1 MERMDEL
8 YEDRNVRRRIIE
20 YLGGRTL
27 EDATAVFLMGSDFSR
42 PDELNYRPVNMIDH
56 FLATRRDIS
65 RSLWDRKSLIAHLDI
80 EYVNFDFPAEPYLS
94 MERSFT
100 LQEPVAH
107 AVERLLLEHGISPL
121 HLLSGRGHHFVWKVP
136 HGGRVFGSLAKL
148 GRVSEPLREVNRAPH
163 EPVNEPVPDELG
175 LAFSGL
181 AFVMEYL
188 AFLIRERAAPLTRV
202 PIELTD
208 VLVGPGERGR
218 ETISIDTSEY
228 GDPLHTRM
236 IRIPFT
242 VYRKPWE
249 KGIADDPS
257 VASNIPLLFMI
268 PFHEMDLQTALRV
281 MRDPERIRE
290 LAGRASTSIPDQ
302 EEGTERLVEA
312 YRQSE
317 VKRYHDW
324 FYSQEHQPPE
334 RWSETYDLMPR
345 EALPPCAQTMLEF
358 PNETLLKPA
367 GIQLF
372 VRVMLALGWHPRHIA
387 GLIRSRYE
395 RDFGWG
401 PLWYRYDAAT
411 RADFYTRVFTGL
423 FVTGRD
429 DLVSFNCRSVN
440 EMGLCLHIGHHC
452 NLEPYRISLLERRNH
467 ERIACGP
474 FNRLFLP

>member
-1 MERMDEL
+1 MDEL

-20 YLGGRTL
+20 YLGGSTL
-27 EDATAVFLMGSDFSR
+27 ADATAVFLMGSDFSH
-42 PDELNYRPVNMIDH
+42 PDELNFRPVGMIDY
-56 FLATRRDIS
+56 FLDTRRDIS

-80 EYVNFDFPAEPYLS
+80 EYVNFDFPAEPYID
-94 MERSFT
+94 MERSFL

-107 AVERLLLEHGISPL
+107 AVERLVLEFGIAPL
-121 HLLSGRGHHFVWKVP
+121 HLLSGRGHHFVWKIP
-136 HGGRVFGSLAKL
+136 RGGPAYTSLAGL
-148 GRVSEPLREVNRAPH
+148 GPVPEPLREVNRTPH

-175 LAFSGL
+175 RAFSGL
-181 AFVMEYL
+181 ALVMEYL
-188 AFLIRERAAPLTRV
+188 AFLIRERSAPAARV
-202 PIELTD
+202 PVELTD
-208 VLVGPGERGR
+208 VQTGPGERGR
-218 ETISIDTSEY
+218 EAISIDISEY

-257 VASNIPLLFMI
+257 VASEIPVLFMI
-268 PFHEMDLQTALRV
+268 PLHEMDLSTALRV
-281 MRDPERIRE
+281 MRDQERIRE

-302 EEGTERLVEA
+302 EDGMGRLIEA
-312 YRQSE
+312 YGLSE

-334 RWSETYDLMPR
+334 RWPETYDLTPR
-345 EALPPCAQTMLEF
+345 EILPPCARTMLEY

-367 GIQLF
+367 GIQFF

-429 DLVSFNCRSVN
+429 DLVSFNCRSTK
-440 EMGLCLHIGHHC
+440 EMGLCLHPEHDCDID
-452 NLEPYRISLLERRNH
+452 LYRTSLLERRNH